1 MTRYLSRLAR
11 RSATALC
18 TVAGVAAL
26 TLPPTAVAQAAPT
39 APTFSAKLVSF
50 HANDESGADWLG
62 SDEVYAGFL
71 DRSDGNL
78 QFAWTSTHHSVDS
91 GDTKTIASGER
102 CVTRND
108 LTYDANGDGDR
119 QPREGDVSLCFGSRI
134 PTFEIALYDKETS
147 WKYWEFDPNC
157 ICTRLHEDDELL
169 FHGSYQYS
177 GPTLMVA
184 MPKVY
189 DTKVLT
195 LRSQART
202 NANYT
207 VTVEFLRQS

>member
-78 QFAWTSTHHSVDS
+78 QFAWTSTHSVDS

-108 LTYDANGDGDR
+108 LT
-119 QPREGDVSLCFGSRI
+119 
-134 PTFEIALYDKETS
+134 
-147 WKYWEFDPNC
+147 
-157 ICTRLHEDDELL
+157 
-169 FHGSYQYS
+169 
-177 GPTLMVA
+177 
-184 MPKVY
+184 
-189 DTKVLT
+189 
-195 LRSQART
+195 
-202 NANYT
+202 
-207 VTVEFLRQS
+207 

>member
-1 MTRYLSRLAR
+1 MFRSRTHASR
-11 RSATALC
+11 AGTITLC
-18 TVAGVAAL
+18 AVAVVAAIGVSSSPS
-26 TLPPTAVAQAAPT
+26 TVQATP
-39 APTFSAKLVSF
+39 APTFSAKIVSF

-62 SDEVYAGFL
+62 SDEVYVGIL
-71 DRSDGNL
+71 DRSDGQY
-78 QFAWTSTHHSVDS
+78 QFAGTSTHDSVDS
-91 GDTKTIASGER
+91 GDTKTIATGER
-102 CVTRND
+102 CITRND

-147 WKYWEFDPNC
+147 WTYWEFNPNC

-169 FHGSYQYS
+169 FHGTYQYS
-177 GPTLMVA
+177 GPTLTSL
-184 MPKVY
+184 MPEVY
-189 DTKVLT
+189 DTKTLT

-207 VTVEFLRQS
+207 VTIQFSRQT